1 MNIPESHKDLLAD
14 ETKALAFLAT
24 LMPDGTPQLT
34 ALWFN
39 VEGEYIM
46 INSAEGRVKDRNM
59 EARPDIALLIM
70 ALDSP
75 YRFLQIRGQVM
86 EIATEGAEE
95 HITALSQKYVGRD
108 WDTPKGEVRKIYKI
122 KPSKVS
128 AKDD

>member
-1 MNIPESHKDLLAD
+1 MIPESHKYLLQD

-39 VEGEYIM
+39 VEGEYIL

-70 ALDSP
+70 ALDEP
-75 YRFLQIRGQVM
+75 YRFLQLRGQVV
-86 EIATEGAEE
+86 EITKEGADE
-95 HITALSQKYVGRD
+95 HISTLSQKYTGKD
-108 WDTPKGEVRKIYKI
+108 WDIPEGEVRKIYKI

-128 AKDD
+128 AKD